1 MAVGRS
7 EMEVPRFAKHSTLT
21 LATAAL
27 LAVSV
32 PFHGN
37 AGGPFDTK
45 LTKDQQILQALNR
58 LTFGPRPG
66 DVEAVRQMGVDK
78 WIDLQLH
85 PDQIVENPV
94 LEARLKPLET
104 LQLDTAAILKDYVPV
119 PIIF

>member
-66 DVEAVRQMGVDK
+66 DTDEVRKIGLEK
-78 WIDLQLH
+78 WIELQLH
-85 PDQIVENPV
+85 PDQIPENP
-94 LEARLKPLET
+94 E
-104 LQLDTAAILKDYVPV
+104 LDAKL
-119 PIIF
+119 